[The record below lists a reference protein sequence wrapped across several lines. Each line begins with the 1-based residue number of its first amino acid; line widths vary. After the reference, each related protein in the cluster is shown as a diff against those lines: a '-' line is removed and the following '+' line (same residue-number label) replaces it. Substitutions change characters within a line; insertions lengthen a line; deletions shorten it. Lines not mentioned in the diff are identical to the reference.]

1 MTPHR
6 LYYYPYASFTNQQ
19 LPLLK
24 VAAVWFDELVIL
36 DPIGASLHSIG
47 VDPGVSQAVQL
58 LRQEGIL
65 RIVDPATVLQT
76 FEGPMAAAI
85 RADLAD
91 PAFLQLCQDHA
102 EVTGHQR
109 WTLSLA
115 KVPQDLQADQAL
127 RHLLGDFARSV
138 AGESSRY
145 VEMAGVNPA
154 DVLAFAETGQAYDE
168 IRPGPDGPVEY
179 RYADLPLA
187 LGEAVMVNHALFA
200 GLLQAAATPISD
212 DPFHSQAL
220 ALKLARAQQD
230 PAVQQAQA
238 IHIRQQKLDQLAAT
252 ALLDAQ
258 LNLPVLDPS
267 LSLEEI
273 LDYRRHHNDDLQQA
287 RQQLAGMARRIRQ
300 QPWTADFA
308 AELEHQTIPDLMDEL
323 NESARIRD
331 SWLKSNR
338 GRLALSAAGIGVG
351 AASAVLA
358 VFSAPLTP
366 IALAT
371 AGLGL
376 VSGTVIPGAEWLLE
390 WRDGRSGAEA
400 NGLHYLLRV

>member
-6 LYYYPYASFTNQQ
+6 LYYYPYASFTDQQ

-36 DPIGASLHSIG
+36 DPLGANLNTIG
-47 VDPGVSQAVQL
+47 VEPRVSQALQL
-58 LRQEGIL
+58 LQREGIL
-65 RIVDPATVLQT
+65 KVVDPASVLQT
-76 FEGPMAAAI
+76 YESPMAAAI

-91 PAFLQLCQDHA
+91 PAFLQLCQSHTQA
-102 EVTGHQR
+102 TGYQR

-138 AGESSRY
+138 PGEASRY
-145 VEMAGVNPA
+145 VEAAGTNPA
-154 DVLAFAETGQAYDE
+154 DVIAFAETGQAYDE
-168 IRPGPDGPVEY
+168 TRPGSDGPVEY
-179 RYADLPLA
+179 RTTDLPLA

-200 GLLQAAATPISD
+200 GLLQAGATPISD

-220 ALKLARAQQD
+220 ALKLARALQD
-230 PAVQQAQA
+230 PAVQQAQGLHA
-238 IHIRQQKLDQLAAT
+238 RQQKLDQLAAT
-252 ALLDAQ
+252 ALLDTQ
-258 LNLPVLDPS
+258 LSLPVLEPS

-273 LDYRRHHNDDLQQA
+273 LDYRRQHNDDLQQA
-287 RQQLAGMARRIRQ
+287 RQQLAVMARRIRQ
-300 QPWTADFA
+300 EPWTAEFA
-308 AELEHQTIPDLMDEL
+308 AELEHQTIPDLIDEL
-323 NESARIRD
+323 NESARTRD
-331 SWLKSNR
+331 SWLQSKR

-351 AASAVLA
+351 AASAALA

-376 VSGTVIPGAEWLLE
+376 VSGTVIPGAEWLLD

>member
-1 MTPHR
+1 MTPQR
-6 LYYYPYASFTNQQ
+6 LYYYPYASFTDQQ

-36 DPIGASLHSIG
+36 DPVGASLNSIG
-47 VDPGVSQAVQL
+47 VDPSVSQAVKL
-58 LRQEGIL
+58 LQQEGIL
-65 RIVDPATVLQT
+65 KIVDPASVLQT

-91 PAFLQLCQDHA
+91 PAFLQLCQFHTQA
-102 EVTGHQR
+102 TGYQR

-145 VEMAGVNPA
+145 LEAAGTNPA
-154 DVLAFAETGQAYDE
+154 DVIAFAETGQAYDE
-168 IRPGPDGPVEY
+168 IRPGPDGPLEY

-200 GLLQAAATPISD
+200 GLLQAGATPISD

-220 ALKLARAQQD
+220 ALKLARALQD
-230 PAVQQAQA
+230 PVVQQAQA
-238 IHIRQQKLDQLAAT
+238 IHARQQKLDRLAAT
-252 ALLDAQ
+252 AFLDTQ
-258 LNLPVLDPS
+258 LSLPVLDPS
-267 LSLEEI
+267 LSLEQI

-287 RQQLAGMARRIRQ
+287 RQHLAVMARRIRQ
-300 QPWTADFA
+300 EPWTAEFA
-308 AELEHQTIPDLMDEL
+308 AELEHQTIPDLMADLKETG
-323 NESARIRD
+323 RIRD
-331 SWLKSNR
+331 SWLRSNR

-351 AASAVLA
+351 AAAAVLS
-358 VFSAPLTP
+358 VFAAPLTP
-366 IALAT
+366 VALAT

-376 VSGTVIPGAEWLLE
+376 VSGTVIPGAEWLLD
-390 WRDGRSGAEA
+390 WREGRSGAEA

>member
-1 MTPHR
+1 MTPHK

-24 VAAVWFDELVIL
+24 VAAIWFDELVIL
-36 DPIGASLHSIG
+36 DPIGASLHTIG
-47 VDPGVSQAVQL
+47 VDPSVSDAVKL
-58 LRQEGIL
+58 LQQEGIL
-65 RIVDPATVLQT
+65 KIVDPASVLQT
-76 FEGPMAAAI
+76 FEGQMAAAI

-91 PAFLQLCQDHA
+91 PAFLQLCQAHA
-102 EVTGHQR
+102 QATGHER

-115 KVPQDLQADQAL
+115 KVPKHLQADQAL

-145 VEMAGVNPA
+145 IEAAGANPA
-154 DVLAFAETGQAYDE
+154 DVIAFAATGQAYDE

-200 GLLQAAATPISD
+200 GLLQAGATPISD

-220 ALKLARAQQD
+220 ALKLARALQD

-238 IHIRQQKLDQLAAT
+238 IHARQQKLDRLAAT

-273 LDYRRHHNDDLQQA
+273 LDYRRYHNDDLQQA
-287 RQQLAGMARRIRQ
+287 RQHLAAMARRIRE

-331 SWLKSNR
+331 SWLQSNR
-338 GRLALSAAGIGVG
+338 GRLALSAAGIGFG

-371 AGLGL
+371 VGLGL
-376 VSGTVIPGAEWLLE
+376 VSGTVIPGAEWLLD

>member
-24 VAAVWFDELVIL
+24 VAAVWFDELVIM
-36 DPIGASLHSIG
+36 DPSGASLHSIG
-47 VDPGVSQAVQL
+47 VDPSVGQAVQL

-65 RIVDPATVLQT
+65 RVVNPATVLQT
-76 FEGPMAAAI
+76 YEGPMAAAI

-91 PAFLQLCQDHA
+91 PAFLQLCQAHA
-102 EVTGHQR
+102 EATGHQR

-138 AGESSRY
+138 AGEASRY
-145 VEMAGVNPA
+145 VEMAGVDPA
-154 DVLAFAETGQAYDE
+154 EVLAFAATGQAYDE
-168 IRPGPDGPVEY
+168 IRQGPDGPVDY

-200 GLLQAAATPISD
+200 GLLQAGATPISD

-220 ALKLARAQQD
+220 ALKLARTLQD

-238 IHIRQQKLDQLAAT
+238 IHARHQKLDRLAAT

-258 LNLPVLDPS
+258 FNLPVLDPS
-267 LSLEEI
+267 LSLEQI
-273 LDYRRHHNDDLQQA
+273 LEYRRQHNDDLQQA
-287 RQQLAGMARRIRQ
+287 RQHLAAMARRIRQ
-300 QPWTADFA
+300 EPWSADFA
-308 AELEHQTIPDLMDEL
+308 AELEHQTIPDLIDEL
-323 NESARIRD
+323 NASVRIRD
-331 SWLKSNR
+331 SWLQSNR

-351 AASAVLA
+351 AAAAVLA

-376 VSGTVIPGAEWLLE
+376 VSGTVIPGAEWLLD

>member
-36 DPIGASLHSIG
+36 DPIGASLHSVG
-47 VDPGVSQAVQL
+47 LDPGVSQAVQL

-65 RIVDPATVLQT
+65 RIVDPATVRQT

-85 RADLAD
+85 RADLTD
-91 PAFLQLCQDHA
+91 PAFLQLCHSHA
-102 EVTGHQR
+102 QATGHQR

-145 VEMAGVNPA
+145 VEAAGANPA
-154 DVLAFAETGQAYDE
+154 DVISFAETGQAYDE

-179 RYADLPLA
+179 RYADLPLV

-200 GLLQAAATPISD
+200 GLLQAGATPISD

-220 ALKLARAQQD
+220 ALKLARALQD

-252 ALLDAQ
+252 ALLDTQ

-300 QPWTADFA
+300 QPWSADFA
-308 AELEHQTIPDLMDEL
+308 AELEHQTIPDLIDEL
-323 NESARIRD
+323 NASARARD
-331 SWLKSNR
+331 SWLQSNR

-358 VFSAPLTP
+358 VFTAPLTP

-376 VSGTVIPGAEWLLE
+376 VSGTVIPGAEWLLD